1 MSGKQALGVHPKGSG
16 PIRITLSASVAND
29 LEALKEGIASLA
41 QRTGHPTCFSGVDC
55 HFINEREF
63 VIDAER
69 KAQSWAIPQGPPLAA
84 SPTVTVRLS
93 ADAGNDITKLKNTVA
108 QVAGRLGCPGCH
120 SGFDIFFA
128 QEVEFMA
135 VGRDGNVQSL

>member
-1 MSGKQALGVHPKGSG
+1 MSGKQAVGAHPRGSG

-29 LEALKEGIASLA
+29 IEALKEGIASLA

-63 VIDAER
+63 VIDPAR

-84 SPTVTVRLS
+84 SPSVTVRLTS
-93 ADAGNDITKLKNTVA
+93 EVANDINKLKNTVA
-108 QVAGRLGCPGCH
+108 QVAGKLGCSPCH
-120 SGFDIFFA
+120 SGFDILFA
-128 QEVEFMA
+128 EEVEFFA
-135 VGRDGNVQSL
+135 VARDGNVQAL